1 MNTLKNVV
9 VDIRLK
15 NKMSIQFRG
24 GELQQKGKGI
34 GGFFRGLV
42 NFFKPMM
49 KSVGNSVVKVATSD
63 TAKSIAKTLGEQ
75 ALDSTMNMTKDVL
88 HGNDLQDSFHREIDN
103 FKRTGVDIV
112 DNLQSKRVRA
122 GMKNQNS
129 PKRKVTLKTMK
140 RYESRSRPY

>member
-1 MNTLKNVV
+1 
-9 VDIRLK
+9 
-15 NKMSIQFRG
+15 MSIQFRG